1 MACIFYNKPC
11 VFFGIV
17 KRVIFSIVL
26 EFRKR
31 FPRPSFDTYFTMPQ
45 CCSDDFR
52 TAPRKCMFLF
62 IYLQKE
68 LYKIKNI

>member
-17 KRVIFSIVL
+17 KRVIFSTVL

-45 CCSDDFR
+45 CSSDDFR
-52 TAPRKCMFLF
+52 TAPRKWMFLF